1 MGSTGFSG
9 ASEARVLN
17 GMLIVGVTKIF
28 WAGTKSTNDSVCRK
42 FALTGQAKV
51 LPAVSGPVAS

>member
-1 MGSTGFSG
+1 
-9 ASEARVLN
+9 
-17 GMLIVGVTKIF
+17 MLIVGVTKIF